1 MDTKVGRAA
10 STGGHRRPLHEDI
23 DTPSEPDNLSGLAD
37 DDDSEGAGPAGD
49 TGGGPPSLAGALRE
63 DIGEQVDFRDRFDED
78 LYNDRE
84 DHPAQG
90 NTADVAMG
98 EQRFGSE
105 ADAYTEYAWR
115 RPGDHHRGEESAVGQ
130 ARDPSDIASED
141 EKP

>member
-1 MDTKVGRAA
+1 MIPKAGRAS
-10 STGGHRRPLHEDI
+10 STGGHRRPLHED
-23 DTPSEPDNLSGLAD
+23 TGNPPEPDRLPGFAD
-37 DDDSEGAGPAGD
+37 DDDGDGPANGLGGERSALA
-49 TGGGPPSLAGALRE
+49 GGGPLRD
-63 DIGEQVDFRDRFDED
+63 DIGEQEDFRDRFDED

-90 NTADVAMG
+90 NTADFAMG

>member
-1 MDTKVGRAA
+1 MDTKVGRA
-10 STGGHRRPLHEDI
+10 SSPGGHRRPPREEGDI
-23 DTPSEPDNLSGLAD
+23 PREPGRLPALAD
-37 DDDSEGAGPAGD
+37 DDDDGAAADAG
-49 TGGGPPSLAGALRE
+49 GESAALAGGALLHE

-115 RPGDHHRGEESAVGQ
+115 RPGDHHRGEESSVGQ
-130 ARDPSDIASED
+130 ARDPSDIAAED
-141 EKP
+141 ENS